1 MEMEQYEVYQKEPK
15 QYVAY
20 LNELMLEKNA
30 TDMYLTYNEPPTL
43 RIMEE
48 IRRQDLPKLDDTMLN
63 KIALAMMNKTG
74 LDYFEKY

>member
-48 IRRQDLPKLDDTMLN
+48 IHRQDLPKLDDTMLN
-63 KIALAMMNKTG
+63 KIALTLMNKTW
-74 LDYFEKY
+74 LDYF

>member
-20 LNELMLEKNA
+20 LNDLMLEKNA

-48 IRRQDLPKLDDTMLN
+48 VHRQDLPKLDDTMLN

>member
-48 IRRQDLPKLDDTMLN
+48 INRQDLPKLDDTMLN